1 MSYQVTLSQE
11 ARKNLDRIDRTTSA
25 RIQQR
30 LHELEETPRDPRI
43 SNILQGME
51 GMRSSRVGNW
61 RILYTIQTEAKTI
74 FIIAIR
80 PRGEAYRK
88 L

>member
-1 MSYQVTLSQE
+1 VNYQVTLSQE
-11 ARKNLDRIDRTTSA
+11 ARKNLDRIDRTTCT

-30 LHELEETPRDPRI
+30 LHELAEHPHDPRI
-43 SNILQGME
+43 SKILHGME

-61 RILYTIQTEAKTI
+61 RIVYIIQNEAEAI
-74 FIIAIR
+74 FIVAIR
-80 PRGEAYRK
+80 PRGGAYRK